1 MIKLPTLMVESQ
13 LWHSGQLRVVGIDE
27 AGLGSL
33 CGPVVAAA
41 VLLPTHCEPISGV
54 RDSKTLSV
62 QQRSRLY
69 QEIHVQALAVGIGA
83 ASVAE
88 IDRLNV
94 LQASHLAMQR
104 AVQRIGVY
112 DHALIDGRDLIR
124 LDLGA
129 YTAIIDG
136 DATCYAIACASI
148 VAKVRRDRFMQR
160 LARRYPG
167 YNWQQNSGYGTR
179 QHLQAVKTLGV
190 TPWHRRSYKPIRQFL
205 EQQTLV

>member
-1 MIKLPTLMVESQ
+1 MVESQ

-41 VLLPTHCEPISGV
+41 VLLPPHCQPIPGV
-54 RDSKTLSV
+54 RDSKTLSA
-62 QQRSRLY
+62 QQRSPLY
-69 QEIHVQALAVGIGA
+69 PAIHAQALAVGIGA

-104 AVQRIGVY
+104 AVQRIGAY

-129 YTAIIDG
+129 YTAMIDG
-136 DATCYAIACASI
+136 DATSYAIACASI

-160 LARRYPG
+160 LGRRYPG
-167 YNWQQNSGYGTR
+167 YNWQQNAGYGTR

>member
-1 MIKLPTLMVESQ
+1 MQQPTLDIESKLWQ
-13 LWHSGQLRVVGIDE
+13 LGQLRLVGIDE

-33 CGPVVAAA
+33 SGPVVAAA
-41 VLLPTHCEPISGV
+41 VLLPAHCEQIPEV
-54 RDSKTLSV
+54 RDSKTLSAR
-62 QQRSRLY
+62 QRSRLY
-69 QEIHVQALAVGIGA
+69 QAIHAQALAVGIGA

-94 LQASHLAMQR
+94 LRASHLAMQR
-104 AVQRIGVY
+104 AVERIGAY
-112 DHALIDGRDLIR
+112 DHALIDGRDLIK
-124 LDLGA
+124 LDLGTH
-129 YTAIIDG
+129 TALING

-160 LARRYPG
+160 LATRYPG

-190 TPWHRRSYKPIRQFL
+190 TPWHRRSYKPIRQCL